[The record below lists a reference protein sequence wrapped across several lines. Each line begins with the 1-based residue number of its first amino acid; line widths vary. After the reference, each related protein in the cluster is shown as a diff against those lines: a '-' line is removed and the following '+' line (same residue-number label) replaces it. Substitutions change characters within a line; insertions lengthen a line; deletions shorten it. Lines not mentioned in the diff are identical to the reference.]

1 MSDRLEILTVEQMY
15 AADRAAAASGV
26 ESYAL
31 MQAAGEAV
39 ARAVSSRWSKRRVA
53 VLCGPGLNGG
63 DGYVAAR
70 ALAADGWD
78 VRVLALALPTDG
90 DAFRAF
96 KDWSGTP
103 ERGDGDLGD
112 ADLVIDALFG
122 AGLSRSL
129 PARAEALLREA
140 EARGLPVVAVDLPS
154 GLPGDAAEP
163 LGYAPHAALTVTF
176 HRKKPAHVL
185 SPARDFCGE
194 IVVADIGIPDHVTPS
209 TALWE
214 NHPALW
220 RRAYPWP
227 GSATHKHARG
237 SLGVIGGGR
246 TSTGAARLA
255 ARAGLRIAGLVRVY
269 CEPAAADIYAAALE
283 AAMLRSFRSVQELAD
298 LAMEMDAFVIGP
310 AAGVTDATREKLIAV
325 AGSGAPLVI
334 DADALTVF
342 KGEPATLFALVED
355 NYVITP
361 HPGEFERIFPG
372 LLAASANRIAAAR
385 EAANR
390 AGCVV
395 LLKGPDT
402 VIAAPDGRAVVN
414 THATPW
420 LATAG
425 SGDVLAGI
433 IGGLLAG
440 RMPAFEAACAGVWMH
455 GDAGLR
461 FGPGL
466 TAEDLPG
473 LLPATVA
480 SLGSHPSGA
489 AL

>member
-1 MSDRLEILTVEQMY
+1 MPDRLEILTVEQMY
-15 AADRAAAASGV
+15 AADRAAAATGI
-26 ESYAL
+26 ESCAL
-31 MQAAGEAV
+31 MRAAGEAV
-39 ARAVSSRWSKRRVA
+39 AHAVSSRWSKRRVA
-53 VLCGPGLNGG
+53 ILCGPGLNGG

-70 ALAADGWD
+70 ALSADGWD

-96 KDWSGTP
+96 KDWGGSP
-103 ERGDGDLGD
+103 EQGNSDLGD

-122 AGLSRSL
+122 AGLSRPL
-129 PARAEALLREA
+129 PAPAEALLREA
-140 EARGLPVVAVDLPS
+140 EARGLPIVAVDLPS

-163 LGYAPHAALTVTF
+163 LDYAPNAALTVTF

-185 SPARDFCGE
+185 SPSRDLCGE
-194 IVVADIGIPDHVTPS
+194 VVLADIGIPDSITPP
-209 TALWE
+209 TTLWE
-214 NHPALW
+214 NHPDLW
-220 RRAYPWP
+220 LSAYPWP
-227 GSATHKHARG
+227 TGSTHKHARG
-237 SLGVIGGGR
+237 ALGVIGGGR
-246 TSTGAARLA
+246 FETGAARLA
-255 ARAGLRIAGLVRVY
+255 ARAGLRVAGLVRVF
-269 CEPAAADIYAAALE
+269 CDPAAADIYAATLE
-283 AAMLRSFRSVQELAD
+283 AAMLKPFRSVQELGD

-310 AAGVTDATREKLIAV
+310 AAGVTDATRDKLIAL
-325 AGSGAPLVI
+325 AGSGVPMVI
-334 DADALTVF
+334 DADALTVL

-355 NYVITP
+355 DDVITP

-372 LLAASANRIAAAR
+372 LLKASTTRIAAAR
-385 EAANR
+385 EAANL

-395 LLKGPDT
+395 LLKGADT
-402 VIAAPDGRAVVN
+402 VVAAPDGRCVVN

-425 SGDVLAGI
+425 SGDVLAGV

-440 RMPAFEAACAGVWMH
+440 GMPAFEAACAGAWMH

-480 SLGSHPSGA
+480 SLGSHPSGG